1 MQEVVPENLGF
12 VFLFNGHMCTH
23 HNIAHNPYSCQRDI
37 PGWELAE
44 GPTQKR
50 GLPAAFLGR
59 ELDTDGHTCASIGVY
74 GHLWASMA
82 FHEHPWTSMDFRELP
97 QPSTSIHA

>member
-23 HNIAHNPYSCQRDI
+23 HNMAHNPYSCQRDI

-50 GLPAAFLGR
+50 VLPEAFLGR
-59 ELDTDGHTCASIGVY
+59 ELDTDGH
-74 GHLWASMA
+74 
-82 FHEHPWTSMDFRELP
+82 
-97 QPSTSIHA
+97 